1 MVRRN
6 AKRFPEAAIHFRSL
20 DFSFD
25 GEGEAVR
32 ASEARPPPLRSLDM
46 TIRARDSP
54 RIDCTPR
61 AAIRFRNLDFEINQD
76 GDMVR

>member
-1 MVRRN
+1 MASHDTN
-6 AKRFPEAAIHFRSL
+6 QYPEAVIHFGSL
-20 DFSFD
+20 N